1 MHPTGTECVWTLN
14 DMPVFPKKEA
24 EVAALAEPL
33 FRGLLSN
40 ISIYPNP
47 PVNPFALRMKSL
59 VYKNRCEVLLAKKAN
74 AETATTAKDDALED
88 LVKALKSNILYAE
101 NTVNFD
107 DVKLKLIGWA
117 GRQTAT
123 ALTPPGQSRLL
134 EAPKQGEGWVFLDW
148 KAPADGGKPRAYKI
162 QRRKRSNSSWQ
173 DVATAILT
181 EATLVKQPEKQELE
195 YRIIA
200 INKAGDGEPSNTVM
214 VVL

>member
-1 MHPTGTECVWTLN
+1 MSR
-14 DMPVFPKKEA
+14 FPKKEA
-24 EVAALAEPL
+24 DIAVLAEPL
-33 FRGLLSN
+33 WRGLLSN
-40 ISIYPNP
+40 RPVYPKP
-47 PVNPFALRMKSL
+47 PIHPIVLRMKSL
-59 VYKNRCEVLLAKKAN
+59 VYKNRCEVLLAKKAH
-74 AETATTAKDDALED
+74 AETATTVKDDALED

-162 QRRKRSNSSWQ
+162 QRRLRNNGNWQ

-181 EATLVKQPEKQELE
+181 EATLVEQPEKAELE
-195 YRIIA
+195 YRLIA
-200 INKAGDGEPSNTVM
+200 VNKAGEGQPGNTVN

>member
-1 MHPTGTECVWTLN
+1 
-14 DMPVFPKKEA
+14 MPRFPKKEA
-24 EVAALAEPL
+24 DIAALAEPL
-33 FRGLLSN
+33 WRGLLSN
-40 ISIYPNP
+40 ISIYPKP
-47 PVNPFALRMKSL
+47 PVNPFALRMKTL
-59 VYKNRCEVLLAKKAN
+59 VYKNRCEILLAKKAN

-88 LVKALKSNILYAE
+88 LIEALKSNILYAE

-173 DVATAILT
+173 DVATAIIT
-181 EATLVKQPEKQELE
+181 EATLVEQPQKQELE

-200 INKAGDGEPSNTVM
+200 VNKAGQGQPGNTVM

>member
-1 MHPTGTECVWTLN
+1 MSR
-14 DMPVFPKKEA
+14 FPKKEA
-24 EVAALAEPL
+24 DIAALAEPL
-33 FRGLLSN
+33 WRGLLSN
-40 ISIYPNP
+40 ISIYPKP
-47 PVNPFALRMKSL
+47 PIHPIALRMKSL

-88 LVKALKSNILYAE
+88 LIKALKSNILYAE

-134 EAPKQGEGWVFLDW
+134 ESPRQGNDWVFLDW

-162 QRRKRSNSSWQ
+162 QRRLRDGGSWENMAQ
-173 DVATAILT
+173 
-181 EATLVKQPEKQELE
+181 KQH
-195 YRIIA
+195 
-200 INKAGDGEPSNTVM
+200 
-214 VVL
+214 

>member
-1 MHPTGTECVWTLN
+1 
-14 DMPVFPKKEA
+14 MPRFPKKEA
-24 EVAALAEPL
+24 EIAALAGPL
-33 FRGLLSN
+33 WRGLLSN
-40 ISIYPNP
+40 RPVYPKP
-47 PVNPFALRMKSL
+47 PVNLLALRMKSL
-59 VYKNRCEVLLAKKAN
+59 VYKNRCEVLLAKKAH
-74 AETATTAKDDALED
+74 AETATTAKDDALEN

-107 DVKLKLIGWA
+107 DAKLKLIGWA

-173 DVATAILT
+173 DVATAIIT
-181 EATLVKQPEKQELE
+181 EATLVEQPQKQELE

-200 INKAGDGEPSNTVM
+200 LNKAGESEPSNTVM